1 MKNFSLLLSLS
12 ISYGSD
18 YSAASKEITDYENNS
33 LDTIGIITGTPSDY
47 VITSHFNY
55 HYQTIPFRNRLND
68 NINQF
73 IEIKDGIKEN
83 ENVIVA
89 PYSLITNILK
99 GGETVTI
106 VPKSKLY
113 EK

>member
-1 MKNFSLLLSLS
+1 MKNFSLSLSLS
-12 ISYGSD
+12 ISYGTG
-18 YSAASKEITDYENNS
+18 YSAASKEITDYENNGF
-33 LDTIGIITGTPSDY
+33 DTIGIITGTPSDY

-55 HYQTIPFRNRLND
+55 NYQIIPFRNRLND
-68 NINQF
+68 NVNQF
-73 IEIKDGIKEN
+73 IEIKDSIKEN

-99 GGETVTI
+99 GGETVSI
-106 VPKSKLY
+106 VPKTKLY

>member
-1 MKNFSLLLSLS
+1 MK
-12 ISYGSD
+12 
-18 YSAASKEITDYENNS
+18 T
-33 LDTIGIITGTPSDY
+33 GIQD
-47 VITSHFNY
+47 
-55 HYQTIPFRNRLND
+55 
-68 NINQF
+68 NQF

-83 ENVIVA
+83 ENVVLA

>member
-1 MKNFSLLLSLS
+1 MKNFSPSLSLS
-12 ISYGSD
+12 LSYGTG
-18 YSAASKEITDYENNS
+18 YSADSKEITDYENNS
-33 LDTIGIITGTPSDY
+33 LYTIGIITGIHPDY
-47 VITSHFNY
+47 VIASHFNY

-68 NINQF
+68 NVNQF

-83 ENVIVA
+83 ENVVVA

-99 GGETVTI
+99 GGETVSI
-106 VPKSKLY
+106 VPKTKLY